1 VAVAVQAASRTEGVT
16 RKVDVT
22 LTNPSNVPLLNTK
35 LTLFTA
41 AGVRVLLVYWSDN
54 YVSLMPGETRT
65 VSADFDAAAGG
76 RGALTLAV
84 RAWNSPERSVPVT
97 AR

>member
-1 VAVAVQAASRTEGVT
+1 VDVRAADRTQGKT
-16 RKVDVT
+16 RRVDVT

-41 AGVRVLLVYWSDN
+41 AGARVLPVYWSDN

-65 VSADFDAAAGG
+65 ISAEFDAAAGS
-76 RGALTLAV
+76 RDALTLAV
-84 RAWNSPERSVPVT
+84 RGWNSPEQKVNVGAP
-97 AR
+97 